1 MEEEEG
7 QNTVRVRA
15 LTLEEMKES
24 LPLKMILP
32 PLDTLDVLKAKYVV
46 QEEKINSEEEEDIPM
61 EELSRIEQ
69 KRRLIK
75 IDMLNKQKLED
86 VKEEIDKNKVEEKVP
101 AKKRNI
107 KEIIEETKKKFEA
120 RERELAEAGDGMGS
134 AGQNQAY
141 NKAFPSNARFINAEI

>member
-1 MEEEEG
+1 MREDQSSHG
-7 QNTVRVRA
+7 
-15 LTLEEMKES
+15 
-24 LPLKMILP
+24 MIDDSRSVASSRGGLG
-32 PLDTLDVLKAKYVV
+32 LGFGKKKT
-46 QEEKINSEEEEDIPM
+46 EHEHNSEEEEDIPM